1 MSDDN
6 ENTSDKP
13 TITGLDNADAL
24 MVIGTLVDHAFDTE
38 NPKLIDHVMT
48 LADELEARELS
59 SEQLAT
65 LDYFRANGWDCRW
78 QPRRNDSERV
88 WDWEQVEVRQQVF
101 LLRRALNSNAFDA
114 LPLRRRC
121 EILTN
126 LANQLDKLGR
136 FVEAREYWT
145 RAIVLDP
152 NFWMAR
158 ANRGHGATFYM
169 RALYDPGHQGVFALH
184 AHRDLIDAVDLIR
197 KYPMLGDWRLQ
208 STFAD
213 QAKGIADH
221 VDLEWVK
228 KAHKSDGWDMGES
241 AAERAYRQWCL
252 DNVLFLNP
260 LNDIEQTSVAARD
273 ILSLPNFVTAIDEPP
288 IVIGMANDLKQAFVS
303 ARWLLWEGRDGD
315 APHFSDR
322 DVLLYNT
329 LDYPCYGLSVEKVKI
344 AYRLAYSTLDKI
356 AYFLNHYLA
365 LGIPENRV
373 GFRTVW
379 RDKPKGPIRDRFAKS
394 ENWPWRGLFWL
405 SKDLFEDDMREST
418 EPDARAVASLRNHL
432 EHKYVKVLEWVS
444 SEAPGYD
451 PFYDTLAHTIS
462 RSDLER
468 RTLRLMKLVRAALIY
483 LFLGMHREERQRGVG
498 ESGLTAPMPLDPWR
512 DEWKR

>member
-1 MSDDN
+1 MSDQR
-6 ENTSDKP
+6 EKLSDKP
-13 TITGLDNADAL
+13 TIGGLSNDDSL
-24 MVIGTLVDHAFDTE
+24 TVIATLVDHAFDTAT
-38 NPKLIDHVMT
+38 PTLIDHVMT
-48 LADELEARELS
+48 LADELEARGLS
-59 SEQLAT
+59 PEEMAT

-78 QPRRNDSERV
+78 QRRLGDSEQV
-88 WDWEQVEVRQQVF
+88 WDWEQAEVREQVF
-101 LLRRALNSNAFDA
+101 LLRRALNSGTFEN
-114 LPLRRRC
+114 LPLQRRC
-121 EILTN
+121 RILTN

-145 RAIVLDP
+145 RAIKLDP

-158 ANRGHGATFYM
+158 ANRGQGASFYM
-169 RALYDPGHQGVFALH
+169 RALYDSGHQGVFALH
-184 AHRDLIDAVDLIR
+184 AHRDLVDAVDLIV
-197 KYPMLGDWRLQ
+197 KHPTLGDWRLK

-221 VDLEWVK
+221 VDLDGVK
-228 KAHKSDGWDMGES
+228 RTHRSDGWDMGEG
-241 AAERAYRQWCL
+241 ATERAYRQWCP

-260 LNDIEQTSVAARD
+260 LNDVEQTSVAARD
-273 ILSLPNFVTAIDEPP
+273 ILGLPSFVTSIDEPP

-303 ARWLLWEGRDGD
+303 ARWLLWEGRDSD

-322 DVLLYNT
+322 DVLLFNT

-344 AYRLAYSTLDKI
+344 AYRMAYSTLDKI

-365 LGIPENRV
+365 LGVPETKV
-373 GFRTVW
+373 AFRTIW
-379 RDKPKGPIRDRFAKS
+379 RDSPKGPIRDRFAKS

-444 SEAPGYD
+444 SEGPRHG
-451 PFYDTLAHTIS
+451 PFQDTLAHAIS
-462 RSDLER
+462 RSNLER

-483 LFLGMHREERQRGVG
+483 LFLGMHREERQRGAG
-498 ESGLTAPMPLDPWR
+498 KTGLIAPMPLDPWR